1 MQKLKKLRLKIIFLF
16 GKFPEKNRKKCFN
29 IKSVFNYLLMRF
41 FKLNVTG
48 NWIFEVFAIQP
59 YKNRIQSF
67 SQI

>member
-48 NWIFEVFAIQP
+48 N
-59 YKNRIQSF
+59 
-67 SQI
+67 